1 MAIRLQFENNNEVGV
16 FANLTSAYA
25 LVALGGSENFY
36 RSVSKFSLQNRRS
49 TLVTI

>member
-1 MAIRLQFENNNEVGV
+1 MATRLQFENNNEVGV

-36 RSVSKFSLQNRRS
+36 RHDLHCSFQECVKTSK
-49 TLVTI
+49 